1 MFTLRQTWFADLTH
15 LIDSVSISYVF
26 IMSIKSSCTPK
37 PLHSG
42 FKSQYQ
48 RRLVYLFACTWKCV
62 FQMVPTCPGL
72 FPPDPSRTAWKW
84 QVLTNLKI
92 FSIRIQTNMFCFTWH
107 KMFFMLNKFEM
118 WWNSKSKNQP
128 CISWHCGRQVRN
140 SWESGQTLSAE
151 WAQQPEEDCWAA
163 WLGIFFLFVFG
174 TGTMF
179 TAQLSTLFT
188 PGKEESIWGD
198 GWRSQAGH
206 LLHNFC
212 GSALRQ
218 PKFVHQPTNH
228 PHPPPTSTSTS
239 TTSRGYASAPLTLE
253 LLNPCS
259 ATHTSWPKS

>member
-1 MFTLRQTWFADLTH
+1 MFTLRQAWLADLTH

-84 QVLTNLKI
+84 QLLANVKI
-92 FSIRIQTNMFCFTWH
+92 FSIRIQTNIFCFTWH

-118 WWNSKSKNQP
+118 WWKLKIQKPTMHFLTLWQASPQFLGVRANTV
-128 CISWHCGRQVRN
+128 GRVSATTRRRL
-140 SWESGQTLSAE
+140 LS
-151 WAQQPEEDCWAA
+151 CMI
-163 WLGIFFLFVFG
+163 GYFLSFLCFVFG
-174 TGTMF
+174 TGAMF

-188 PGKEESIWGD
+188 PGS
-198 GWRSQAGH
+198 
-206 LLHNFC
+206 
-212 GSALRQ
+212 
-218 PKFVHQPTNH
+218 
-228 PHPPPTSTSTS
+228 
-239 TTSRGYASAPLTLE
+239 
-253 LLNPCS
+253 
-259 ATHTSWPKS
+259 